1 MKLTV
6 FGATGGVGSE
16 VVKQALAAGHH
27 VTAVVR
33 DPAKLAVEKN
43 ERLEVAVVKL
53 SEHGALTEAV
63 AGRDV
68 VISALGSRDRNPT
81 TVVTDGARAALAAL
95 RSAGGKRLLLVSASG
110 AFVDGDAFFT
120 RNFVKPLLGR
130 FLRNA
135 FEDMIAAE
143 RIVNASDLDW
153 TIVRPPRLLNGP
165 HTGVIAARTD
175 GNVRGSYTI
184 NRADVADYLLRAA
197 SDDSL
202 IRQTVSI
209 AHG

>member
-6 FGATGGVGSE
+6 FGATGGVGTE
-16 VVKQALAAGHH
+16 VVKQALAAGRH

-33 DPAKLAVEKN
+33 DPS
-43 ERLEVAVVKL
+43 RLEVEDELLEVVVAEL

-63 AGRDV
+63 SGRDV
-68 VISALGSRDRNPT
+68 VISALGARERRPT
-81 TVVTDGARAALAAL
+81 TVVTDGAHAALAAL
-95 RSAGGKRLLLVSASG
+95 RSAGGRRLLLVSASG
-110 AFVDGDAFFT
+110 PFVDGDGFFT
-120 RNFVKPLLGR
+120 GNVVKPILGKV
-130 FLRNA
+130 LRHPFA
-135 FEDMIAAE
+135 DMVAAE
-143 RIVNASDLDW
+143 RIVRASELDW

-175 GNVRGSYTI
+175 GNVRGGFSI

-209 AHG
+209 AKG

>member
-33 DPAKLAVEKN
+33 DPSRLAVEG
-43 ERLEVAVVKL
+43 ELLEVVVAKL

-63 AGRDV
+63 SGRDV
-68 VISALGSRDRNPT
+68 VISALGARDRNPT
-81 TVVTDGARAALAAL
+81 TVVTDGANAAIAAM
-95 RSAGGKRLLLVSASG
+95 RSAGNRRLLLVSASG

-130 FLRNA
+130 LLKHA
-135 FEDMIAAE
+135 FTDMIAAE
-143 RIVNASDLDW
+143 EVTRASDLDW

-165 HTGVIAARTD
+165 HTGAIAARTD
-175 GNVRGSYTI
+175 GNVRGSYSI

-202 IRQTVSI
+202 VRQTVSI
-209 AHG
+209 AQG

>member
-6 FGATGGVGSE
+6 LGATGGVGSE

-33 DPAKLAVEKN
+33 DPSRLTTEG
-43 ERLEVAVVKL
+43 ERLDVVVAGL

-63 AGRDV
+63 SGRDA
-68 VISALGSRDRNPT
+68 VISALGARDRNPT
-81 TVVTDGARAALAAL
+81 TVVTDGVQAALAAL
-95 RSAGGKRLLLVSASG
+95 GSAGTRRLLVVTASG
-110 AFVDGDAFFT
+110 PFVDGDGFFT
-120 RNFVKPLLGR
+120 RNVVKPILGR
-130 FLRNA
+130 VLRNA
-135 FEDMIAAE
+135 FADMVAAE
-143 RIVNASDLDW
+143 RIVRASDVDW

-175 GNVRGSYTI
+175 GNVRGSFSL

-209 AHG
+209 AQG

>member
-6 FGATGGVGSE
+6 LGATGGVGSE

-33 DPAKLAVEKN
+33 DPSRLDVEGDL
-43 ERLEVAVVKL
+43 LEVVVAQL

-63 AGRDV
+63 AGRDA
-68 VISALGSRDRNPT
+68 VISALGARDRNPT
-81 TVVTDGARAALAAL
+81 TIVTDGARAAVAAL
-95 RSAGGKRLLLVSASG
+95 GSAGVRRLLLVSASG
-110 AFVDGDAFFT
+110 PFVDGDTFFT
-120 RNFVKPLLGR
+120 RNVVKPILGR
-130 FLRNA
+130 ILRHA
-135 FEDMIAAE
+135 FTDMIAAE
-143 RIVNASDLDW
+143 RIVRASDLDW

-165 HTGVIAARTD
+165 HTGEIAARTD
-175 GNVRGSYTI
+175 GNVRRSYSI

-197 SDDSL
+197 ADDSL
-202 IRQTVSI
+202 VRQTVSI

>member
-6 FGATGGVGSE
+6 LGATGGIGTE

-33 DPAKLAVEKN
+33 DPSRLTVEGAL
-43 ERLEVAVVKL
+43 LEIVVAGL

-63 AGRDV
+63 AGRDA
-68 VISALGSRDRNPT
+68 VISALGAPDRKPT
-81 TVVTDGARAALAAL
+81 TVVTEGAHAALAAL
-95 RSAGGKRLLLVSASG
+95 RSSGVRRLLVVTASG
-110 AFVDGDAFFT
+110 PFVDGDGFFT
-120 RNFVKPLLGR
+120 RNLVKPILGQVLKNN
-130 FLRNA
+130 FH
-135 FEDMIAAE
+135 DMVAAE
-143 RIVNASDLDW
+143 RVVTASELDW

-165 HTGVIAARTD
+165 QTGAIAARTD
-175 GNVRGSYTI
+175 GNVRGSFSI

-197 SDDSL
+197 LDDTL

-209 AHG
+209 AQG

>member
-6 FGATGGVGSE
+6 LGATGGVGSE

-33 DPAKLAVEKN
+33 DPSRLNAEGDL
-43 ERLEVAVVKL
+43 LEVVVAKL

-63 AGRDV
+63 SGRDA
-68 VISALGSRDRNPT
+68 VISALGAHDRKPT
-81 TVVTDGARAALAAL
+81 TVVTDGAHAALAAM

-110 AFVDGDAFFT
+110 PFVDGDAFFT
-120 RNFVKPLLGR
+120 RNVVKPILGR
-130 FLRNA
+130 VLKHNFA
-135 FEDMIAAE
+135 DMVAAE

-165 HTGVIAARTD
+165 HTGSIAARTD
-175 GNVRGSYTI
+175 GNVRGSFTI

>member
-6 FGATGGVGSE
+6 LGATGGVGSE

-33 DPAKLAVEKN
+33 DPSRLDVQGEL
-43 ERLEVAVVKL
+43 LEVVVAEL

-63 AGRDV
+63 SGRDV
-68 VISALGSRDRNPT
+68 VISALGTRDRNPT
-81 TVVTDGARAALAAL
+81 TVVTDGAHATLAAM
-95 RSAGGKRLLLVSASG
+95 RSAGNRRLLLVSASG
-110 AFVDGDAFFT
+110 AFVDGDTFFT
-120 RNFVKPLLGR
+120 RNFVKPILGK
-130 FLRNA
+130 FLRHA
-135 FEDMIAAE
+135 FADMIAAE
-143 RIVNASDLDW
+143 RIVRASDLDW

-165 HTGVIAARTD
+165 HTGAIAARTD
-175 GNVRGSYTI
+175 GNVRGSYSI

-202 IRQTVSI
+202 IHRTASI
-209 AHG
+209 ARA

>member
-33 DPAKLAVEKN
+33 DPSRLKVEG
-43 ERLEVAVVKL
+43 ELLEVVVAGL

-63 AGRDV
+63 SGRDV
-68 VISALGSRDRNPT
+68 VISALGARDRAPT
-81 TVVTDGARAALAAL
+81 TVVTDGANAAVTAM
-95 RSAGGKRLLLVSASG
+95 RSAGNRRLLLVSASG

-120 RNFVKPLLGR
+120 RNFVKPLLGK
-130 FLRNA
+130 LLKHA
-135 FEDMIAAE
+135 FADMVAAE
-143 RIVNASDLDW
+143 RVVRASDLDW

-165 HTGVIAARTD
+165 HTGAIAVRTD
-175 GNVRGSYTI
+175 GNVRGSYSI
-184 NRADVADYLLRAA
+184 DRADVADYLLRAA
-197 SDDSL
+197 ADDSL
-202 IRQTVSI
+202 IRQTASI
-209 AHG
+209 ARV

>member
-6 FGATGGVGSE
+6 LGATGGVGSE

-33 DPAKLAVEKN
+33 DPSRLNAEGD
-43 ERLEVAVVKL
+43 RLEVVVAQL

-63 AGRDV
+63 SGRDV

-81 TVVTDGARAALAAL
+81 TIVTDGAHAAVAALG
-95 RSAGGKRLLLVSASG
+95 SAGVRRLLLVSASG
-110 AFVDGDAFFT
+110 PFVDGDTFFT
-120 RNFVKPLLGR
+120 RNVVKPILGR
-130 FLRNA
+130 ILRHA
-135 FEDMIAAE
+135 FTDMIAAE
-143 RIVNASDLDW
+143 RIVRASDLDW

-165 HTGVIAARTD
+165 HTGEIAARTD
-175 GNVRGSYTI
+175 GNVRGSYSI

-197 SDDSL
+197 ADDSL
-202 IRQTVSI
+202 VRQTVSI

>member
-6 FGATGGVGSE
+6 FGATGGIGTE

-33 DPAKLAVEKN
+33 DPSRLNAEGGL
-43 ERLEVAVVKL
+43 LEVVVARL
-53 SEHGALTEAV
+53 SEHGVLTEAV
-63 AGRDV
+63 SGRDA
-68 VISALGSRDRNPT
+68 VISALGAHDRKPT
-81 TVVTDGARAALAAL
+81 TVVTDGAHAALAAM
-95 RSAGGKRLLLVSASG
+95 RSVGTRRLLVVSASG
-110 AFVDGDAFFT
+110 AFVDGDGFFT
-120 RNFVKPLLGR
+120 RNLVKPILGQVLKHN
-130 FLRNA
+130 FA
-135 FEDMIAAE
+135 DMIAAE

-165 HTGVIAARTD
+165 HTGVIAASTD
-175 GNVRGSYTI
+175 GNVRGSFTI

-197 SDDSL
+197 SDDTL

>member
-6 FGATGGVGSE
+6 LGATGGVGSE

-33 DPAKLAVEKN
+33 DPSRLTAEG
-43 ERLEVAVVKL
+43 ERLDVVVAGL

-63 AGRDV
+63 SGRDA
-68 VISALGSRDRNPT
+68 VISALGARDRNPT
-81 TVVTDGARAALAAL
+81 TVVTDGVRAALAAL
-95 RSAGGKRLLLVSASG
+95 GSAGSRRLLVVTASG
-110 AFVDGDAFFT
+110 PFVDGDPFFT
-120 RNFVKPLLGR
+120 RNVVKPILGR
-130 FLRNA
+130 ILRHA
-135 FEDMIAAE
+135 FADMVAAE
-143 RIVNASDLDW
+143 RIVRASDVDW

-165 HTGVIAARTD
+165 HTGVIAASTE
-175 GNVRGSYTI
+175 GNVPGSYSL

-202 IRQTVSI
+202 IRQTVAI